1 MPNCA
6 LFILNKPYVGLVVK
20 KTVPDIFKMSS
31 DLADTRQKVGDVK
44 YADQDGI
51 YSVMTAQLFFE
62 RRALFFNFN
71 FVLPCI
77 LITLLVVAGFA
88 LPCESGEKIGLR
100 NQIKS
105 NRISHFFLGS
115 AF

>member
-1 MPNCA
+1 
-6 LFILNKPYVGLVVK
+6 
-20 KTVPDIFKMSS
+20 MSS
-31 DLADTRQKVGDVK
+31 DSADTRQTVGDVK

-100 NQIKS
+100 N
-105 NRISHFFLGS
+105 
-115 AF
+115 